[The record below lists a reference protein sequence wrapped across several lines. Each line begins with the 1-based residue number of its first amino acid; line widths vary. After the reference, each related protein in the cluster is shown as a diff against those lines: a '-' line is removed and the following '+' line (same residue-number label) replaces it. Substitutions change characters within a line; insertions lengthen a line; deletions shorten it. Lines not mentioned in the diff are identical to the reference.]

1 MIKLEYQKK
10 CKNVELQHWYI
21 DKYVWEARSYT
32 LGRKDRT
39 LDEWYAQVSCM
50 VFAKE
55 EKTIF
60 SFVNNALFVR
70 CVISVQYINTF
81 VVYYISIIPIEE
93 QLIRLNYYV

>member
-39 LDEWYAQVSCM
+39 LDERYAQVSCM

-55 EKTIF
+55 VKTIF

>member
-10 CKNVELQHWYI
+10 KNVELQHWYI

-39 LDEWYAQVSCM
+39 LDEWYAQASCM

-81 VVYYISIIPIEE
+81 VVYYISIIPIQE